1 MNLWNERRGC
11 PLDPKPDRGIIVILE
26 SSPALPRI
34 DATVIPLSTADAPDA
49 RLLGGAISIGNF
61 DGVHR
66 GHAALIRRLRSLAD
80 RIGGPA
86 VAVTFDPPPAS
97 LLRPEHLPP
106 QLTTIARREELLRRC
121 GVDGVVVIRT
131 TKELLQQSP
140 DVFFQSLVVGSLRAR
155 GMVEGPNFFFGRD
168 RAGNPTMLRR
178 LCDQSSIQCEIAQPE
193 TVDDRMVSSTRVR
206 QLLME
211 GDVAQASQ
219 ILTAPYRL
227 SGTVISG
234 AGRGRLLG
242 FPTANLGE
250 IVTLVPGAGVY
261 ACWAIVDGKPIG
273 AAVNIGPNPTFG
285 ESQHKVEVHLLDFV
299 GDLYDRSIAI
309 DFVSRVRPVKQFNSG
324 ESLQQQVAVDLA
336 EIRQSLAASPWS

>member
-1 MNLWNERRGC
+1 M
-11 PLDPKPDRGIIVILE
+11 
-26 SSPALPRI
+26 
-34 DATVIPLSTADAPDA
+34 IPLSTADAPDI

-66 GHAALIRRLRSLAD
+66 GHAKLLSRLRAMAD

-86 VAVTFDPPPAS
+86 VAITFDPPPAS
-97 LLRPEHLPP
+97 LLRPEQLPP
-106 QLTTIARREELLRRC
+106 QLTTIARREELLRRS

-140 DVFFQSLVVGSLRAR
+140 EVFFQSLVVGSLQAR
-155 GMVEGPNFFFGRD
+155 GMVEGPNFFFGRN

-178 LCDQSSIQCEIAQPE
+178 LCEQSAIQCEIAEPE
-193 TVDDRMVSSTRVR
+193 TVGDRMVSSTRVR
-206 QLLME
+206 QLLSD

-219 ILTAPYRL
+219 VLTAPYRL

-250 IVTLVPGAGVY
+250 IATLVPGPGVY
-261 ACWAIVDGKPIG
+261 ACWAAVDGKSIG
-273 AAVNIGPNPTFG
+273 AAVHIGPNPTFG
-285 ESQHKVEVHLLDFV
+285 ESQSKVEVHLLDFA

-309 DFVSRVRPVKQFNSG
+309 DFVSRVRAVKRFDSG
-324 ESLQQQVAVDLA
+324 DSLQEQLAIDLA
-336 EIRQSLAASPWS
+336 TIRQVLDSNPCS

>member
-1 MNLWNERRGC
+1 L
-11 PLDPKPDRGIIVILE
+11 
-26 SSPALPRI
+26 
-34 DATVIPLSTADAPDA
+34 IPLSTADSPDA

-66 GHAALIRRLRSLAD
+66 GHAALVARLRAMAD
-80 RIGGPA
+80 QIGGPA

-97 LLRPEHLPP
+97 LLRPGQLPP
-106 QLTTIARREELLRRC
+106 QLTTISRREELLRRC

-131 TKELLQQSP
+131 TRELLQQSP
-140 DVFFQSLVVGSLRAR
+140 EIFFHSLVVGSLQAR

-178 LCDQSSIQCEIAQPE
+178 LCHQSAIQCEIAEPE
-193 TVDDRMVSSTRVR
+193 TIGHRMVSSTRVR
-206 QLLME
+206 QLLTDGE
-211 GDVAQASQ
+211 VAEAGQ
-219 ILTAPYRL
+219 ILTAPYRI

-242 FPTANLGE
+242 YPTANLGE

-261 ACWAIVDGKPIG
+261 ACWAMVDGKSVG

-285 ESQHKVEVHLLDFV
+285 ESQHKVEVHVLDFA
-299 GDLYDRSIAI
+299 GDLYSRSIAI
-309 DFVSRVRPVKQFNSG
+309 DFVSRVRAVKQFSSG
-324 ESLQQQVAVDLA
+324 QSLQQQLAIDLA
-336 EIRQSLAASPWS
+336 EIRQVLAANPCS